1 MPSLHHPRDEQGLV
15 NAFFFPSGG
24 DVMYVNPGTSRALIR
39 AGASEKEGSI
49 KTHPSRRGC
58 CSALKAPLGR

>member
-1 MPSLHHPRDEQGLV
+1 MPSLHHPRDEQGLA